1 MAMKETVRSLRAYFI
16 LSGIASLWFG
26 FLGLAVN
33 LQTAISPATILM
45 ASIGIVGVGF
55 SLAFLYVGVFLPGL
69 LRSSSHRIV
78 ILLYAST
85 VWAVLTFLL
94 SLLNGVQPGAI
105 VVIVIS
111 LLILWYLLRNVRRL
125 SAEAHQSAST
135 E

>member
-55 SLAFLYVGVFLPGL
+55 SLAFVYVGVFLPGL

-85 VWAVLTFLL
+85 VW
-94 SLLNGVQPGAI
+94 
-105 VVIVIS
+105 VVG
-111 LLILWYLLRNVRRL
+111 YF
-125 SAEAHQSAST
+125 EF
-135 E
+135 